1 MQAPWHS
8 LSCVGVVAWSM
19 MATTSSSI
27 AHPSSLDAF
36 YELLAQTAPRLLVV
50 DFFAEWCGPC
60 KRVAPQFAELAAKHQ
75 RVARFAK
82 VDVDAA
88 PDLAQNAG
96 VRAMPTFHIYKAGER
111 VFELKGADIGKLEA
125 AVLQWS
131 TDVGAALEAAEAP
144 PLPQVALLHFDEG
157 RSEKILRRLLQYD
170 HELRQSSD
178 DQARAEPARANRGP
192 LQPVWAHT
200 NGGSPA
206 PTALPARTQALSETE
221 SSTLAGAVAAMQE
234 GRGWPPSQL
243 RLFERLLRWP
253 PDYRYPVLD
262 ALRLAVLVPEIAAQI
277 ATEAPQ
283 EGSTASLVGLLA
295 LRPLSGGE
303 HPAGPGGKTRTH
315 NQEVNQMLGLRFW
328 CNLLAHAPAAQLAVL
343 VPVALE
349 AAAQADC
356 HECRRP
362 ATRLALSTLLLDLA
376 VLLQRQRAGP
386 DDKTMLVCALQQ
398 LLTTPQPAAEVR
410 AARAARAVPSR
421 PAPRTLVLP
430 PTRAAGRPTLAVRGR
445 CAHGG
450 CSRWARCSRA
460 TLPPH
465 ASAPTS
471 TLRAWW
477 RSSRTAPAQRAGRT
491 RSPPRCSPSLRARP
505 RQPTRSRLMRRSTA
519 EPRVAPPALL

>member
-1 MQAPWHS
+1 MPTSQHVQPEPRGWNVRTTAYS
-8 LSCVGVVAWSM
+8 KLGCCYVAVGGASI
-19 MATTSSSI
+19 MASSSSSI

-60 KRVAPQFAELAAKHQ
+60 KRVAPQFAELAARHQ

-157 RSEKILRRLLQYD
+157 RLDKILPRLLQFD
-170 HELRQSSD
+170 HELRQTYD
-178 DQARAEPARANRGP
+178 DQVRAERTRENRGP
-192 LQPVWAHT
+192 LHTVWAHT
-200 NGGSPA
+200 TGGAPA

-221 SSTLAGAVAAMQE
+221 SSTLASAVAAMQE
-234 GRGWPPSQL
+234 GGGWPPSQL

-253 PDYRYPVLD
+253 PSYLYPVLD
-262 ALRLAVLVPEIAAQI
+262 ALRLAVLVPEVAAQI

-283 EGSTASLVGLLA
+283 EGSSASLVGLLA
-295 LRPLSGGE
+295 LRPLSGVE
-303 HPAGPGGKTRTH
+303 HPAGPPPAKTRTH

-328 CNLLAHAPAAQLAVL
+328 CNLLAHAPAAQLAAL
-343 VPVALE
+343 VPAALE

-398 LLTTPQPAAEVR
+398 LLTTSQPDAEVR
-410 AARAARAVPSR
+410 AARAAR
-421 PAPRTLVLP
+421 
-430 PTRAAGRPTLAVRGR
+430 
-445 CAHGG
+445 
-450 CSRWARCSRA
+450 RA
-460 TLPPH
+460 THPATPPH
-465 ASAPTS
+465 APKCCRPRAQPDAPRSPPAAGALTGAA
-471 TLRAWW
+471 RAGHAAPG
-477 RSSRTAPAQRAGRT
+477 RPCHRTPLHRPRPYERGGAAQGRT
-491 RSPPRCSPSLRARP
+491 RRNEQGARTCRQGALPP
-505 RQPTRSRLMRRSTA
+505 
-519 EPRVAPPALL
+519 

>member
-1 MQAPWHS
+1 
-8 LSCVGVVAWSM
+8 
-19 MATTSSSI
+19 MASSSSSI

-60 KRVAPQFAELAAKHQ
+60 KRVAPQFAELAARHQ

-157 RSEKILRRLLQYD
+157 RLEKILPRLLQFD
-170 HELRQSSD
+170 HELRQTYD
-178 DQARAEPARANRGP
+178 DQVRAERTRENRGP
-192 LQPVWAHT
+192 LHTVWAHT
-200 NGGSPA
+200 TGGAPA
-206 PTALPARTQALSETE
+206 PTALPARTQALSATE
-221 SSTLAGAVAAMQE
+221 SSTLARAVAAMQE
-234 GRGWPPSQL
+234 GGGWPPSQL

-253 PDYRYPVLD
+253 PSYLYPVLD
-262 ALRLAVLVPEIAAQI
+262 ALRLAVLMPEVAAQI

-283 EGSTASLVGLLA
+283 EGSSASLVGLLA
-295 LRPLSGGE
+295 LRPLSGVE
-303 HPAGPGGKTRTH
+303 HPAGPPSAKTRTH

-328 CNLLAHAPAAQLAVL
+328 CNLLAHAPAAQLAAL
-343 VPVALE
+343 VPAALE

-398 LLTTPQPAAEVR
+398 LLTTPQPDAEVR
-410 AARAARAVPSR
+410 APPRT
-421 PAPRTLVLP
+421 APRRTAPAAP
-430 PTRAAGRPTLAVRGR
+430 PRAPKCCHPRAQPDAPRSVATCRR

-460 TLPPH
+460 TRPPH

-477 RSSRTAPAQRAGRT
+477 RSSRTDPARRAGRA
-491 RSPPRCSPSLRARP
+491 RSPPRCCPSLRTRP
-505 RQPTRSRLMRRSTA
+505 RQPTRSPQMPRSTA
-519 EPRVAPPALL
+519 EPRCARRSACSLWGLGAP

>member
-1 MQAPWHS
+1 
-8 LSCVGVVAWSM
+8 
-19 MATTSSSI
+19 MASSSSSI

-60 KRVAPQFAELAAKHQ
+60 KRVAPQFAELAARHQ

-157 RSEKILRRLLQYD
+157 RLEKILPRLLQFD
-170 HELRQSSD
+170 HQLRQTND
-178 DQARAEPARANRGP
+178 DQA
-192 LQPVWAHT
+192 
-200 NGGSPA
+200 
-206 PTALPARTQALSETE
+206 LSATE
-221 SSTLAGAVAAMQE
+221 SSTLARAVAAMQE
-234 GRGWPPSQL
+234 GGGWPPSQL

-253 PDYRYPVLD
+253 PGYLYPVLD
-262 ALRLAVLVPEIAAQI
+262 ALRLAVLVPEVAAQI
-277 ATEAPQ
+277 ATDAPQ
-283 EGSTASLVGLLA
+283 EGSSASLVGLLA
-295 LRPLSGGE
+295 LRPLSGVE
-303 HPAGPGGKTRTH
+303 HPPGPAPAKTRTYNQEVAETRTH

-328 CNLLAHAPAAQLAVL
+328 CNLLAHAPAAQLAAL
-343 VPVALE
+343 VPAALE

-398 LLTTPQPAAEVR
+398 LLTTSQPDAEVR
-410 AARAARAVPSR
+410 SRGLLALGTLLQGDPATARLCTDLDLTSVVAQLKDGPGATSRARALAAK
-421 PAPRTLVLP
+421 VLSLLESEAK
-430 PTRAAGRPTLAVRGR
+430 AANGGGR
-445 CAHGG
+445 
-450 CSRWARCSRA
+450 
-460 TLPPH
+460 
-465 ASAPTS
+465 
-471 TLRAWW
+471 
-477 RSSRTAPAQRAGRT
+477 
-491 RSPPRCSPSLRARP
+491 
-505 RQPTRSRLMRRSTA
+505 
-519 EPRVAPPALL
+519 